1 MRQYLCQELEKMGI
15 LCVPSHTN
23 FVLFKI
29 DQDAREMVKVLE
41 RQKILVRPFGFHD
54 SQWIRVSC
62 GTKKELQA
70 FLSSF
75 AELIKVRN

>member
-1 MRQYLCQELEKMGI
+1 M
-15 LCVPSHTN
+15 
-23 FVLFKI
+23 
-29 DQDAREMVKVLE
+29 AKVLE

-75 AELIKVRN
+75 AELIKVKN